1 MNRLSA
7 ISLGIATVLGLG
19 AMAFQLLTALIISP
33 VSLGI
38 GAGLG
43 LLYVLLVVLLLG
55 RSPMW
60 PRGAHLW
67 TLPALV
73 WGGGVSLGLA
83 TTVGLPVSE
92 IPEKLG
98 WDLVAASIGGAYPEE
113 FSKALGVAIILL
125 SFRRLN
131 RPWHGLIVG
140 AVVGLGFETIENLV
154 YGLTGAILDP
164 NSDTAGALGLWGLRL
179 LAGPCLHIIFTGI
192 AGWGIGV
199 ALYTAEVSFMW
210 RLGRALGGFL
220 VAFALHFSWN
230 LLYGNEAAQIANMI
244 AVALVMYPLA
254 VWLFIRGNRRA
265 RRDDTYAYTERP
277 LRTVA
282 EAAAVG
288 GCGGGAPA
296 TAAAPAARSAQTPP
310 R

>member
-43 LLYVLLVVLLLG
+43 LLYVFLVVLLLS

-67 TLPALV
+67 ALPALV

-192 AGWGIGV
+192 AGWGIGL
-199 ALYTAEVSFMW
+199 ALYTAEVSLMW
-210 RLGRALGGFL
+210 RLGRVLGWFL
-220 VAFALHFSWN
+220 VAFGLHFSWN
-230 LLYGNEAAQIANMI
+230 LLYGNEAAQIVNMI

-282 EAAAVG
+282 EAVAVG
-288 GCGGGAPA
+288 GCGASA